1 MITSMTGFGS
11 AEKIS
16 EKYSLNVEIKT
27 VNSKFFDASFRL
39 PRAFLKWEMEIKA
52 LLEKELGRG
61 KINLGVHF
69 ELQSFEQP
77 PIQINQELFDAYY
90 KHLEHLSGDLGASGK
105 VALFKMAMNMPK
117 VIMHEEYP
125 EENISFEAFKEVLLE
140 GVADCNQFRL
150 QEGANLQEAL
160 VSSHQKIRN
169 GLSEVEERELGRIEN
184 LKSRIHQSLEEIK
197 QRVKVDENR
206 FEQELIYYIEK
217 LDLTEEK
224 IRLGSH
230 LDYFIDIISDDK
242 GASGKKLGFLCQEL
256 GREINTIGSKA
267 NDAGIQRSVVG
278 MKEELEKIK
287 EQILNIL

>member
-11 AEKIS
+11 AEKIT
-16 EKYSLNVEIKT
+16 EKYSLKVEIKT
-27 VNSKFFDASFRL
+27 LNSKFFDASFRL
-39 PRAFLKWEMEIKA
+39 PRVFLKWEMEIKA
-52 LLEKELGRG
+52 LLEKGLGRG

-69 ELQSFEQP
+69 ELKNNDQP

-90 KHLEHLSGDLGASGK
+90 KRLEQLSGDMGASGK
-105 VALFKMAMNMPK
+105 VALFKMAVNMPN
-117 VIMHEEYP
+117 VIAHEENP
-125 EENISFEAFKEVLLE
+125 EENISFEAFKEVLME
-140 GVADCNQFRL
+140 GVADCNEFRL

-169 GLSEVEERELGRIEN
+169 GLSEVEQLDPG
-184 LKSRIHQSLEEIK
+184 
-197 QRVKVDENR
+197 
-206 FEQELIYYIEK
+206 IYYIEK

-224 IRLGSH
+224 IRLASH
-230 LDYFIDIISDDK
+230 LDYFIEVIRDDQ

>member
-11 AEKIS
+11 AEKIT
-16 EKYSLNVEIKT
+16 EEYSLKIEIKT
-27 VNSKFFDASFRL
+27 LNSKFFDPSYRL
-39 PRAFLKWEMEIKA
+39 PTAFLKWEMEIKA

-61 KINLGVHF
+61 KINLGIYF
-69 ELQSFEQP
+69 ELKNFEQSS
-77 PIQINQELFDAYY
+77 IQINQKLFNAYY
-90 KHLEHLSGDLGASGK
+90 KRLEQLSDELGIKGK
-105 VALFKMAMNMPK
+105 VALFKMAINMPNV
-117 VIMHEEYP
+117 VIQEESP
-125 EENISFEAFKEVLLE
+125 EGNISFEVFKAVLLR
-140 GVADCNQFRL
+140 GVDDCNRFRL
-150 QEGANLQEAL
+150 QEGINLQKAL
-160 VSSHQKIRN
+160 VASHEKIRQ
-169 GLSEVEERELGRIEN
+169 GLSEVEKLDPGRIEN
-184 LKSRIHQSLEEIK
+184 LKNRIYHSLEEVK
-197 QRVKVDENR
+197 QRIQIDENR

-230 LDYFIDIISDDK
+230 LDYFIDVISDDQ
-242 GASGKKLGFLCQEL
+242 GVSGKKLGFLCQEL

>member
-11 AEKIS
+11 AEKIT
-16 EKYSLNVEIKT
+16 EKYSLKVEIKT
-27 VNSKFFDASFRL
+27 LNSKFFDASFRL
-39 PRAFLKWEMEIKA
+39 PRACLKWEMEIKA

-69 ELQSFEQP
+69 ELKSFEQP

-90 KHLEHLSGDLGASGK
+90 KRLEQLSGDLGASGK
-105 VALFKMAMNMPK
+105 VALFKMAMNMPN
-117 VIMHEEYP
+117 VILHEEHT
-125 EENISFEAFKEVLLE
+125 EGNISFEAFKEVLLE
-140 GVADCNQFRL
+140 GVANCNQFRL
-150 QEGANLQEAL
+150 QEGANLKEAL
-160 VSSHQKIRN
+160 VASHQKIRN
-169 GLSEVEERELGRIEN
+169 GLSEVEERDPGRIEN

-197 QRVKVDENR
+197 QRVQVDENR